1 MYSLGPKDSNVTLVP
16 YVTLIKPNT
25 LSVKVVITIFWINT
39 KRKTVMTL
47 IRDWVTQYVMVI
59 FLEF

>member
-1 MYSLGPKDSNVTLVP
+1 MYSLGPKDSNVTLFP
-16 YVTLIKPNT
+16 DVTLIRPNT
-25 LSVKVVITIFWINT
+25 LSVKGVIAIFWINT

-47 IRDWVTQYVMVI
+47 VRDWVTQYVMVI